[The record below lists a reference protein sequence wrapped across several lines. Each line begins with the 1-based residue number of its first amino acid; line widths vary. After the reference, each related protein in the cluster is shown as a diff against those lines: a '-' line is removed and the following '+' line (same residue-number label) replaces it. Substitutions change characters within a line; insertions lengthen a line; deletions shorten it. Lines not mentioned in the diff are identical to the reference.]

1 MCGWWRKG
9 SSGAEKKCHRVYL
22 QSFFKSPS
30 LTHKEDGNLNVQIGK
45 RWENSE
51 ALIQAAQKLH
61 FTWFNRFYNTPLD
74 TGLSV
79 TLVTILDSNVNV
91 KIILKFTL

>member
-45 RWENSE
+45 R
-51 ALIQAAQKLH
+51 
-61 FTWFNRFYNTPLD
+61 
-74 TGLSV
+74 
-79 TLVTILDSNVNV
+79 
-91 KIILKFTL
+91 